1 MSPTACKVIRHS
13 VYEPHIGTG
22 DLERFISQSRR
33 INHVVGTYTNAE
45 GWVEALLHGQYV
57 PQEEVLHRPH
67 QDILR
72 VVLDFELAAM
82 NAVKSKLGSTIQIG
96 ACFFFFT

>member
-45 GWVEALLHGQYV
+45 GWFEALLHGQYV
-57 PQEEVLHRPH
+57 PQEEVLNRSH
-67 QDILR
+67 QDLLELR
-72 VVLDFELAAM
+72 PQTRRM
-82 NAVKSKLGSTIQIG
+82 QGI
-96 ACFFFFT
+96 ACHDI